1 MWQRFTER
9 ARRVILLG
17 QEEAGKMKSGHV
29 GTEHLL
35 LGLVR
40 ENEGVAAQVLQK
52 MGIALDKI
60 SAEITPQTD
69 PEAAASPT
77 PVREPKLTPKAKRV
91 LELAADEARK
101 MRHNYIGTEH
111 LLLALLREEDGL
123 AAIILRKLGLDLEKA
138 RVQVLEYLGPSS
150 GEPEKVGA
158 GLGAGEKTRTGRSQT
173 PALDQFGRD
182 INQLALDGQLDPVIG
197 RQPQIERVIQIL
209 CRRTKNNPV
218 LVGEPGVGKTAIVE
232 GLAQRII
239 AHEVP
244 EPLIDKKIV
253 ALDLATVVAGTKY
266 RGEFEERMKRIMQEI
281 KASEGKIIVF
291 IDELHTIIGA
301 GAAEGAIDASNMLK
315 PALARGEMRC
325 IGATTLDEYRK
336 YIEKSGALERRF
348 QMVLVPEPTVED
360 AIEIMKGLRGRY
372 EEFHGVK
379 ITDEAIAEAVDL
391 SQRYISARQ
400 LPDKAIDLID
410 EAGSRVKLQIALP
423 PQHLRELQKQFDEIN
438 AEKESAVD
446 TDEYEKAAELRDR
459 ANEIEEKL
467 KAAQEEWQAERS
479 EEEKQPL
486 VTEDDIASVVSE
498 WTGVPVRR
506 LTEEETQ
513 KLLRMEDELHKR
525 VIGQDEAIQF
535 ISKAVRRGR
544 AGLKDPKRPTGV
556 FMFVGPTGVGK
567 TELARALAEFLFDDE
582 DALVR
587 LDMSEY
593 SEQFNVS
600 RMVGS
605 PPGYVGYDEG
615 GQLTEAVRRRP
626 YSVVLFD
633 EIEKAHPEIFNT
645 LLQIFD
651 DGRLTDAQGRTVD
664 FKNTVIIMTSNV
676 GTSNIG
682 DRNVGFRDLSIG
694 GKDMDT
700 VHKTMTSRVMD
711 AYSKMFRP
719 EFRNR
724 LDEVIVFRHLD
735 SEQILQIVDL
745 MVKRVQD
752 ELKRRELK
760 LELLPAAKEL
770 LAKEGYDRQFGARP
784 LRRAIQRFVE
794 DPLAERVLLGDFKP
808 GDTIFVDAQNGEM
821 VFTTQPAPQAL
832 DGEDASQEAEME
844 LAAVSN
850 AKKADTEDAPPAS
863 GKGKSTSPV
872 AKNEQDRL
880 DQMMNE

>member
-17 QEEAGKMKSGHV
+17 QEEAGKMQSGHV

-52 MGIALDKI
+52 MGIALDKVRFEVE
-60 SAEITPQTD
+60 SQAQPDGTP
-69 PEAAASPT
+69 PSPGG
-77 PVREPKLTPKAKRV
+77 EPKLTPKAKRV
-91 LELAADEARK
+91 LELAADEARR

-111 LLLALLREEDGL
+111 LLLALLREKEGL
-123 AAIILRKLGLDLEKA
+123 AAIVLRKLGLNLEKA
-138 RVQVLEYLGPSS
+138 RTQVMEYLGPDAPQGDKAPTGGGS
-150 GEPEKVGA
+150 G
-158 GLGAGEKTRTGRSQT
+158 GEKSRTGRSQT

-182 INQLALDGQLDPVIG
+182 INQLALEGQLDPVIG
-197 RQPQIERVIQIL
+197 RNAQIDRTIQIL

-239 AHEVP
+239 NHDVP
-244 EPLIDKKIV
+244 EPLIDKKII

-281 KASEGKIIVF
+281 KASNGKIIIF

-348 QMVLVPEPTVED
+348 QMVLVPEPTTED
-360 AIEIMKGLRGRY
+360 AIEIMKGLRPRY

-379 ITDEAIAEAVDL
+379 ITDEAITEAVDL

-410 EAGSRVKLQIALP
+410 EAGSRVKLQIAVAP
-423 PQHLRELQKQFDEIN
+423 KRLRELQRQFDEIN
-438 AEKESAVD
+438 TEKEDAVNS
-446 TDEYEKAAELRDR
+446 DEYEKAAELRDR
-459 ANEIEEKL
+459 ANEIEAEL
-467 KAAQEEWQAERS
+467 KSAQDEWQAERS
-479 EEEKQPL
+479 EDDKQPT
-486 VTEDDIASVVSE
+486 VTEEDIAGIVSE

-506 LTEEETQ
+506 LTEAETA

-525 VIGQDEAIQF
+525 VVGQDEAIKF

-582 DALVR
+582 KSLIR

-593 SEQFNVS
+593 SEHFNVS

-626 YSVVLFD
+626 YSVILFD
-633 EIEKAHPEIFNT
+633 EIEKAHPEVFNT

-676 GTSNIG
+676 GTASIG
-682 DRNVGFRDLSIG
+682 DRNVGFRDMSVG
-694 GKDMDT
+694 DKDADT
-700 VHKTMTSRVMD
+700 VYKTMTSRVMD
-711 AYSKMFRP
+711 AYNKMFRP

-724 LDEVIVFRHLD
+724 LDEVIVFHHLNA
-735 SEQILQIVDL
+735 EQILEIVDF
-745 MVKRVQD
+745 MVKRVET
-752 ELKRRELK
+752 ELARRELK
-760 LELLPAAKEL
+760 LELLPEAKKL

-784 LRRAIQRFVE
+784 LRRAVQRLIE
-794 DPLAERVLLGDFKP
+794 DPLAERVLMGDFKA
-808 GDTIFVDAQNGEM
+808 GDTIYMDAQNGEM
-821 VFTTQPAPQAL
+821 VFTTEPPENL
-832 DGEDASQEAEME
+832 PDSSNIVEEVEAE
-844 LAAVSN
+844 LAAV
-850 AKKADTEDAPPAS
+850 AQKAEDAVVDVS
-863 GKGKSTSPV
+863 DEDQT
-872 AKNEQDRL
+872 RL
-880 DQMMNE
+880 NQMLDD

>member
-17 QEEAGKMKSGHV
+17 QEEAGKMQTGHV

-52 MGIALDKI
+52 MGIALEKVR
-60 SAEITPQTD
+60 EEV
-69 PEAAASPT
+69 EAQAVPDGSP
-77 PVREPKLTPKAKRV
+77 PPGPGAEPKLTPKAKRV
-91 LELAADEARK
+91 LELAADEARR

-111 LLLALLREEDGL
+111 LLLALLREKEGL
-123 AAIILRKLGLDLEKA
+123 AAIVLRKMGLNLDKA
-138 RVQVLEYLGPSS
+138 RTQVMEYLGPNAPGEKAMAGGGGGSSS
-150 GEPEKVGA
+150 GEKS
-158 GLGAGEKTRTGRSQT
+158 RTGRSQT

-182 INQLALDGQLDPVIG
+182 INQLAIDGQLDPVIG
-197 RQPQIERVIQIL
+197 RNAQIDRAIQIL

-218 LVGEPGVGKTAIVE
+218 LVGEAGVGKTAIVE

-239 AHEVP
+239 AHDVP
-244 EPLIDKKIV
+244 EPLLDKKII

-281 KASEGKIIVF
+281 KASNGKIIIF

-348 QMVLVPEPTVED
+348 QMVLVPEPTTED
-360 AIEIMKGLRGRY
+360 AIEIMRGLRPRY

-379 ITDEAIAEAVDL
+379 ITDEAINEAVDL

-423 PQHLRELQKQFDEIN
+423 PKRLRELQKQFDEIN
-438 AEKESAVD
+438 IEKEAAVNS
-446 TDEYEKAAELRDR
+446 DEYEKAAELRDR
-459 ANEIEEKL
+459 ANEIEAEL
-467 KAAQEEWQAERS
+467 KAAQEEWQEQRS
-479 EEEKQPL
+479 EDEKQPT
-486 VTEDDIASVVSE
+486 VTEDDIAQVVSE

-525 VIGQDEAIQF
+525 VIGQDEAIKF

-582 DALVR
+582 SALVR

-593 SEQFNVS
+593 SEHFNVS

-633 EIEKAHPEIFNT
+633 EIEKAHPEVFNT

-664 FKNTVIIMTSNV
+664 FKNTVLIMTSNV
-676 GTSNIG
+676 GTASIG
-682 DRNVGFRDLSIG
+682 DRNVGFRDMSVG
-694 GKDMDT
+694 DKDGDT
-700 VHKTMTSRVMD
+700 IHKTMTSRVMD
-711 AYSKMFRP
+711 AYNKMFRP

-724 LDEVIVFRHLD
+724 LDEVIVFHHLD
-735 SEQILQIVDL
+735 REQILQIVDL
-745 MVKRVQD
+745 MSKRVQD
-752 ELKRRELK
+752 ELARRELK

-784 LRRAIQRFVE
+784 LRRAVQRLIE
-794 DPLAERVLLGDFKP
+794 DPLAERVLLGDFKA
-808 GDTIFVDAQNGEM
+808 GDTIYVDAQSGEM
-821 VFTTQPAPQAL
+821 VFTTELPTGPL
-832 DGEDASQEAEME
+832 DGEETVEEAETE
-844 LAAVSN
+844 LAAVAQVVGEDQGGSTPVSD
-850 AKKADTEDAPPAS
+850 ADKA
-863 GKGKSTSPV
+863 
-872 AKNEQDRL
+872 RL
-880 DQMMNE
+880 ENMMND

>member
-17 QEEAGKMKSGHV
+17 QEEATRMQSGHV

-52 MGIALDKI
+52 MGISLDKVRTEVE
-60 SAEITPQTD
+60 AQAR
-69 PEAAASPT
+69 PEGGPPAGG
-77 PVREPKLTPKAKRV
+77 EPKLTPKAKRV
-91 LELAADEARK
+91 LELAADEARR

-111 LLLALLREEDGL
+111 LLLALLREKEGL
-123 AAIILRKLGLDLEKA
+123 AAIVLRKLGLNLEKA
-138 RVQVLEYLGPSS
+138 RQQVMEYLGPDAPQGEKSGSQGGS
-150 GEPEKVGA
+150 GEKS
-158 GLGAGEKTRTGRSQT
+158 RTGRSQT

-182 INQLALDGQLDPVIG
+182 INQLAQEGKLDPVIG
-197 RQPQIERVIQIL
+197 RQSQIERTIQIL

-232 GLAQRII
+232 GLAQRIT
-239 AHEVP
+239 AHDVP
-244 EPLIDKKIV
+244 EPLIDKRII

-281 KASEGKIIVF
+281 KSSNGKIIVF

-360 AIEIMKGLRGRY
+360 AIEIMKGLRPRY

-379 ITDEAIAEAVDL
+379 ITDEAISEAVDL

-423 PQHLRELQKQFDEIN
+423 PKKLRELQKQFDDIN
-438 AEKESAVD
+438 AEKEAAVNN
-446 TDEYEKAAELRDR
+446 DEYEKAAELRDR
-459 ANEIEEKL
+459 ANEIEEQLKL
-467 KAAQEEWQAERS
+467 AQDEWQAERS
-479 EEEKQPL
+479 EDDKQPI
-486 VTEDDIASVVSE
+486 VTEDDIATIVSE

-513 KLLRMEDELHKR
+513 KLLRMESELHKR
-525 VIGQDEAIQF
+525 VIGQDEAIKVVA
-535 ISKAVRRGR
+535 KAVRRGR

-582 DALVR
+582 HALIR

-593 SEQFNVS
+593 SEHFNVS

-615 GQLTEAVRRRP
+615 GQLTEQVRRRP

-633 EIEKAHPEIFNT
+633 EIEKAHPEVFNT

-676 GTSNIG
+676 GTASIN
-682 DRNVGFRDLSIG
+682 DRNVGFRDMSVADREDEYVY
-694 GKDMDT
+694 KE
-700 VHKTMTSRVMD
+700 MTKRVMD
-711 AYSKMFRP
+711 AYQKMFRP

-724 LDEVIVFRHLD
+724 VDETIVFHHLSND
-735 SEQILQIVDL
+735 QILEIVDL
-745 MVKRVQD
+745 MAKRVHE
-752 ELKRRELK
+752 ELARRELK
-760 LELLPAAKEL
+760 LELLPAAKQL

-784 LRRAIQRFVE
+784 LRRAVQRLIE
-794 DPLAERVLLGDFKP
+794 DPLAERVLLGDFKA
-808 GDTIFVDAQNGEM
+808 GDTVYVDAHNGEM
-821 VFTTQPAPQAL
+821 VFTNELPEPVLVADSGEAS
-832 DGEDASQEAEME
+832 DGSTPPSPEDQERLSKMME
-844 LAAVSN
+844 
-850 AKKADTEDAPPAS
+850 E
-863 GKGKSTSPV
+863 
-872 AKNEQDRL
+872 
-880 DQMMNE
+880 

>member
-17 QEEAGKMKSGHV
+17 QEEASRMQASHV
-29 GTEHLL
+29 GTEQLL

-52 MGIALDKI
+52 MGIALDKVR
-60 SAEITPQTD
+60 SEVEAQVH
-69 PEAAASPT
+69 PEGGP
-77 PVREPKLTPKAKRV
+77 PLVGEPKLTPKAKRV
-91 LELAADEARK
+91 LELAADEARR

-111 LLLALLREEDGL
+111 LLLALLREKEGL
-123 AAIILRKLGLDLEKA
+123 AAIVLRKLGMDLEKA
-138 RVQVLEYLGPSS
+138 REYVMEYLGPDAPVAEKAGTPSS
-150 GEPEKVGA
+150 GGGGSTSEKS
-158 GLGAGEKTRTGRSQT
+158 RTGRSQT

-182 INQLALDGQLDPVIG
+182 INQLAIEGSLDPVIG
-197 RQPQIERVIQIL
+197 RGAQIERAIQIL

-232 GLAQRII
+232 GLAQRIV
-239 AHEVP
+239 AHDVP
-244 EPLIDKKIV
+244 EPLIDKRII
-253 ALDLATVVAGTKY
+253 ALDLAMVVAGTKY

-281 KASEGKIIVF
+281 KASNGKIIVF

-360 AIEIMKGLRGRY
+360 AIEIMKGLRPRY

-379 ITDEAIAEAVDL
+379 ITDAAISEAVDL
-391 SQRYISARQ
+391 AQRYIAARQ

-423 PQHLRELQKQFDEIN
+423 PKQLRELQKQFDELN
-438 AEKESAVD
+438 QEKESAVNN
-446 TDEYEKAAELRDR
+446 DEYEKAAELRDR
-459 ANEIEEKL
+459 ANELEERLKL
-467 KAAQEEWQAERS
+467 AQEEWQAERS
-479 EEEKQPL
+479 EDDKQPV
-486 VTEDDIASVVSE
+486 VTEEDIAGIVSE

-525 VIGQDEAIQF
+525 VVGQDEAIKV

-582 DALVR
+582 HALVR

-593 SEQFNVS
+593 SEHFNVS

-633 EIEKAHPEIFNT
+633 EIEKAHPEVFNT

-676 GTSNIG
+676 GTASIN
-682 DRNVGFRDLSIG
+682 DRNVGFRDLSVG
-694 GKDMDT
+694 EREDEY
-700 VHKTMTSRVMD
+700 VHKEMTKRVMD
-711 AYSKMFRP
+711 AYAKMFRP

-724 LDEVIVFRHLD
+724 VDETVVFHHLNR
-735 SEQILQIVDL
+735 EQILEIVET
-745 MVKRVQD
+745 MSKRVEA
-752 ELKRRELK
+752 ELARRELK
-760 LELLPAAKEL
+760 LDLLPAAREL
-770 LAKEGYDRQFGARP
+770 IAKEGYDRQFGARP
-784 LRRAIQRFVE
+784 LRRAVQRLIE
-794 DPLAERVLLGDFKP
+794 DPLAERVLMGDFSA
-808 GDTIFVDAQNGEM
+808 GDTIYVDVQNSEI
-821 VFTTQPAPQAL
+821 VFTNELPMPALVASSEEN
-832 DGEDASQEAEME
+832 DG
-844 LAAVSN
+844 N
-850 AKKADTEDAPPAS
+850 APP
-863 GKGKSTSPV
+863 TEEV
-872 AKNEQDRL
+872 QERL
-880 DQMMNE
+880 SKMMEE

>member
-17 QEEAGKMKSGHV
+17 QEEAGKMQTGHV

-52 MGIALDKI
+52 MGIALEKVRH
-60 SAEITPQTD
+60 EV
-69 PEAAASPT
+69 EAQAVPDGSP
-77 PVREPKLTPKAKRV
+77 PPGPGAEPKLTPKAKRV
-91 LELAADEARK
+91 LELAADEARR

-111 LLLALLREEDGL
+111 LLLALLREKEGL
-123 AAIILRKLGLDLEKA
+123 AAIVLRKMGLNLDKA
-138 RVQVLEYLGPSS
+138 RSQVMEYLGPNAPGEKAMAGGGGGSGS
-150 GEPEKVGA
+150 GEKS
-158 GLGAGEKTRTGRSQT
+158 RTGRSQT

-182 INQLALDGQLDPVIG
+182 INQLAIDGQLDPVIG
-197 RQPQIERVIQIL
+197 RGAQIDRAIQIL

-239 AHEVP
+239 AHDVP

-281 KASEGKIIVF
+281 KNSNGKIIVF

-360 AIEIMKGLRGRY
+360 AIEIMRGLRPRY

-379 ITDEAIAEAVDL
+379 ITDEAISEAVDL

-423 PQHLRELQKQFDEIN
+423 PKRLRELQKQFDEIN
-438 AEKESAVD
+438 LEKEAAVNS
-446 TDEYEKAAELRDR
+446 DEYEKAAELRDR
-459 ANEIEEKL
+459 ANEIEEEL
-467 KAAQEEWQAERS
+467 KAAQEEWQEQRS
-479 EEEKQPL
+479 EDEKQPT
-486 VTEDDIASVVSE
+486 VTEDDIAQVVSE

-513 KLLRMEDELHKR
+513 KLLRMEDALHKR
-525 VIGQDEAIQF
+525 VIGQDEAIKF
-535 ISKAVRRGR
+535 IAKAVRRGR

-582 DALVR
+582 SALVR

-676 GTSNIG
+676 GTASIG
-682 DRNVGFRDLSIG
+682 DRNVGFRDLSVG
-694 GKDMDT
+694 DKDADT
-700 VHKTMTSRVMD
+700 VHKTMTGRVMD

-724 LDEVIVFRHLD
+724 LDEVIVFHHLN

-745 MVKRVQD
+745 MSKRVQD
-752 ELKRRELK
+752 ELARRELK

-784 LRRAIQRFVE
+784 LRRAVQRLIE
-794 DPLAERVLLGDFKP
+794 DPLAERVLMGDFKA
-808 GDTIFVDAQNGEM
+808 GDTIYVDAHNGEM
-821 VFTTQPAPQAL
+821 VFTTEPPSGPL
-832 DGEDASQEAEME
+832 DGEETVEEAEAE
-844 LAAVSN
+844 LAAVARETDDDGSTPVSP
-850 AKKADTEDAPPAS
+850 AD
-863 GKGKSTSPV
+863 
-872 AKNEQDRL
+872 QDRL
-880 DQMMNE
+880 ENMMND

>member
-17 QEEAGKMKSGHV
+17 QEEASKMNSGHV

-40 ENEGVAAQVLQK
+40 ENEGVAAQVLTK
-52 MGIALDKI
+52 MDVSLQRVRQEVE
-60 SAEITPQTD
+60 AEAQTGT
-69 PEAAASPT
+69 EENAGG
-77 PVREPKLTPKAKRV
+77 EPKLTPKAKRV
-91 LELAADEARK
+91 LELAADEARR

-111 LLLALLREEDGL
+111 LLLALLREKDGL
-123 AAIILRKLGLDLEKA
+123 AATVLRRLGLNLEKA
-138 RVQVLEYLGPSS
+138 RMQVIEYLGPGATSSEKEGGTPASSSS
-150 GEPEKVGA
+150 GS
-158 GLGAGEKTRTGRSQT
+158 RTGRSQT
-173 PALDQFGRD
+173 PTLDSFGRD
-182 INQLALDGQLDPVIG
+182 INQLAVEGKLDPVIG
-197 RQPQIERVIQIL
+197 RQPQIERTIQIL

-232 GLAQRII
+232 GLAQRIV
-239 AHEVP
+239 AHDVP
-244 EPLIDKKIV
+244 EPLLEKRII

-266 RGEFEERMKRIMQEI
+266 RGEFEERMKRILQEI
-281 KASEGKIIVF
+281 RASNGKIIVF

-348 QMVLVPEPTVED
+348 QMVLVPEPSSED
-360 AIEIMKGLRGRY
+360 AIEIMKGLRPRY

-379 ITDEAIAEAVDL
+379 ITDEALKEAVDL

-410 EAGSRVKLQIALP
+410 EAGSRVKLQIAVP
-423 PQHLRELQKQFDEIN
+423 PKELRELQKQLDDLNI
-438 AEKESAVD
+438 EKETAVNN
-446 TDEYEKAAELRDR
+446 DEYEQAAKLRDR
-459 ANEIEEKL
+459 AQELEKQL
-467 KAAQEEWQAERS
+467 EAAKEAWESERS
-479 EEEKQPL
+479 EDDSQPT
-486 VTEDDIASVVSE
+486 VTEDDIAQIVSE

-506 LTEEETQ
+506 LTEEETA

-525 VIGQDEAIQF
+525 VIGQEEAIKVV
-535 ISKAVRRGR
+535 SKAVRRGR

-567 TELARALAEFLFDDE
+567 TELARSLAEFLFDDE
-582 DALVR
+582 QALVR

-593 SEQFNVS
+593 SEHFNVS

-633 EIEKAHPEIFNT
+633 EIEKAHPEVFNS

-676 GTSNIG
+676 GTAELGKSL
-682 DRNVGFRDLSIG
+682 GFRRPEAGQDESDAY
-694 GKDMDT
+694 KAMRT
-700 VHKTMTSRVMD
+700 KVMD
-711 AYSKMFRP
+711 AYNRLFRP

-724 LDEVIVFRHLD
+724 VDEVVVFHHL
-735 SEQILQIVDL
+735 SHEEILQIVDL
-745 MVKRVQD
+745 MAKRVED
-752 ELKRRELK
+752 ELLRREIK
-760 LELLPAAKEL
+760 LEFLPAAKEL
-770 LAKEGYDRQFGARP
+770 MAREGYDRSFGARP

-794 DPLAERVLLGDFKP
+794 DPLAERLLMGDFKS
-808 GDTIFVDAQNGEM
+808 GDTIYVDAQNGEM
-821 VFTTQPAPQAL
+821 VFTTELPSSP
-832 DGEDASQEAEME
+832 EA
-844 LAAVSN
+844 AAV
-850 AKKADTEDAPPAS
+850 AADGTGNVSPEDH
-863 GKGKSTSPV
+863 
-872 AKNEQDRL
+872 ERL
-880 DQMMNE
+880 SAMMEE